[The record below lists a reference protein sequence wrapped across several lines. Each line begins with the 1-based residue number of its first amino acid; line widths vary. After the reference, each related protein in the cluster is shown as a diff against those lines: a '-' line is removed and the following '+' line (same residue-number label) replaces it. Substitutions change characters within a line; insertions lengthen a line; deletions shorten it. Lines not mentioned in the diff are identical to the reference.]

1 VTTGG
6 VWQAQRR
13 PELLRLFEEHV
24 YGGMPDPLP
33 ETHSELFDEDPN
45 ALRGQ
50 ALRRQFS
57 LRFGAGEQVSTMDLL
72 LYLPHAIQQPV
83 PVFLGA
89 IGACDERFALVISNN
104 SGCGGA
110 ALSRR
115 CYGETVATI
124 NRAFPHWYELLGQP
138 GVGSNQRPPVDEP
151 LTEGRIGDHI
161 RTGGHDVTSWG
172 WHRWMDFS
180 DRNLGC

>member
-1 VTTGG
+1 MST
-6 VWQAQRR
+6 A
-13 PELLRLFEEHV
+13 
-24 YGGMPDPLP
+24 GMPDPLP

-83 PVFLGA
+83 PVSLGLN
-89 IGACDERFALVISNN
+89 F
-104 SGCGGA
+104 
-110 ALSRR
+110 
-115 CYGETVATI
+115 T
-124 NRAFPHWYELLGQP
+124 
-138 GVGSNQRPPVDEP
+138 
-151 LTEGRIGDHI
+151 
-161 RTGGHDVTSWG
+161 
-172 WHRWMDFS
+172 